1 MWKLYIIILILPSNA
16 YSFLLNIIKNKNRC
30 INGCL
35 KEKFQL
41 LSDIENKHFN
51 FDEIGK
57 SLNGKITKNLDESEV
72 SKISIEIGERTKGN
86 FNLNKKLLSLGKK
99 DLED

>member
-1 MWKLYIIILILPSNA
+1 MLIPFYSILSK
-16 YSFLLNIIKNKNRC
+16 IKTDEVKKVLMDA
-30 INGCL
+30 L

-57 SLNGKITKNLDESEV
+57 SLNEKITKNQMNKKYQKSQLKLEMVKQQKE
-72 SKISIEIGERTKGN
+72 ISI
-86 FNLNKKLLSLGKK
+86 
-99 DLED
+99 